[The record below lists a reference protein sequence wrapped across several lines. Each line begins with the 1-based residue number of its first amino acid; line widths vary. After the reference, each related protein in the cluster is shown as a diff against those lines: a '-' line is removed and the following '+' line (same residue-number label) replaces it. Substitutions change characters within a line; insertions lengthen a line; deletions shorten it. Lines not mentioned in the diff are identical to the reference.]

1 MPRSA
6 GARRQLPIGIQT
18 FADIR
23 RRGCYYVDKTAQIL
37 ELIENGKCYFL
48 SRPRRFGKSLL
59 VDTIKELFEGN
70 AALFED
76 LHIGCRW
83 DWRRRHPVVRLDLS
97 GSFRTPAELEE
108 NLLDQFADIAEV
120 AGIAADAST
129 AAVGL
134 RRLIRGLRRHAGQRV
149 VVLVDEY
156 DKPILDAL
164 TTPELARANRD
175 FLHGVYSIIKACDAD
190 IEFALLTGV
199 SRFSKVSI
207 FSGLN
212 NLADITLDPRYSSLC
227 GYTDD
232 DLDTTFAD
240 RMTGLDRQAIRDW
253 YNGYNW
259 LGDETVYN
267 PYDMLLLFDKR
278 EFDAYWFETGTS
290 TYVVDQLLER
300 NISAVDMDN
309 TLTSG
314 DLLSNF
320 DVAEAATEAL
330 LFQSGY
336 LTVRSVERDGR
347 RPVYRLGYPNR
358 EVRLCLTERLLDRLG
373 AKEPLGNAR
382 RLQLPTLLRTKDFA
396 GLEAWLRSM
405 FATIP
410 HPRHTKNNHADYEAA
425 EHQSY
430 VVQRASEQRHT
441 KNNIADYEG
450 YYASVFYALF
460 AAQDFDVV
468 VEDSS
473 SHGRLDMAVL
483 YEDAGIYLF
492 EFKVV
497 ASQAQQGQALG
508 QLWERNYAAK
518 YRKQPG
524 PTYLIGVEFSKETRN
539 IARFDVQPAKEAGCQ
554 PEI

>member
-1 MPRSA
+1 MPRPHDTP
-6 GARRQLPIGIQT
+6 RRLPIGIQT

-23 RRGCYYVDKTAQIL
+23 RGGCYYVDKTAQIL
-37 ELIENGKCYFL
+37 ALIDNGKCYFL

-70 AALFED
+70 EALFEG
-76 LHIGCRW
+76 LAIHRHW
-83 DWRRRHPVVRLDLS
+83 DWRKRHPVARLDLS
-97 GSFRTPAELEE
+97 GSFRTPEELEE
-108 NLLDQFADIAEV
+108 NLLGQFADIAEE
-120 AGIAADAST
+120 AGIAIDATT

-134 RRLIRGLRRHAGQRV
+134 RRLIRRLRRHAGQRV
-149 VVLVDEY
+149 ALLVDEY

-164 TTPELARANRD
+164 ATPQLARANRD
-175 FLHGVYSIIKACDAD
+175 LLHGVYSIIKACDAEL
-190 IEFALLTGV
+190 EFVLLTGV

-227 GYTDD
+227 GYTDG
-232 DLDTTFAD
+232 DLEATFAD
-240 RMTGLDRQAIRDW
+240 RLAGLDREAVREW
-253 YNGYNW
+253 YNGYSW
-259 LGDETVYN
+259 LGEERLYN
-267 PYDMLLLFDKR
+267 PYDILLLLDRR

-290 TYVVDQLLER
+290 SYVVDQLLER
-300 NISAVDMDN
+300 NVSAVDLED
-309 TLTSG
+309 TLASG

-336 LTVRSVERDGR
+336 LTIRSVERDGR
-347 RPVYRLGYPNR
+347 RPVYHLGFPNR
-358 EVRLCLTERLLDRLG
+358 EVRLSLTERLLDRLG
-373 AKEPLGNAR
+373 GKEPLGKAR
-382 RLQLPTLLRTKDFA
+382 RLQLPALLRNGDFD

-405 FATIP
+405 FAAIP
-410 HPRHTKNNHADYEAA
+410 CPRPC
-425 EHQSY
+425 QW
-430 VVQRASEQRHT
+430 HT

-483 YEDAGIYLF
+483 HEGIYLF

-497 ASQAQQGQALG
+497 ERQAQQGLALE
-508 QLWERNYAAK
+508 QLRERDYAAK
-518 YRKQPG
+518 YRGQQAAIH
-524 PTYLIGVEFSKETRN
+524 LIGVEFSKETRN
-539 IARFDVQPAKEAGCQ
+539 LVAFDVQPAQEA
-554 PEI
+554 ETARK

>member
-1 MPRSA
+1 MPRSD
-6 GARRQLPIGIQT
+6 GTLRKLPIGIQT
-18 FADIR
+18 FAEIR
-23 RRGCYYVDKTAQIL
+23 RRGCYYVDKTAKIL
-37 ELIENGKCYFL
+37 ELIDNGKCYFL

-70 AALFED
+70 APLFED
-76 LHIGCRW
+76 LHIYRHW
-83 DWRRRHPVVRLDLS
+83 DWRGRHPVVRLDLS

-108 NLLDQFADIAEV
+108 NLLDQFADIAEE
-120 AGIAADAST
+120 AGIAADAKT

-134 RRLIRGLRRHAGQRV
+134 RRLIRGLRRHSGQRV
-149 VVLVDEY
+149 AVLVDEY

-164 TTPELARANRD
+164 RTPELARANRD

-240 RMTGLDRQAIRDW
+240 RVAGLDRKAIRDW

-259 LGDETVYN
+259 LGKETVYN
-267 PYDMLLLFDKR
+267 PYDMLLLFDRR
-278 EFDAYWFETGTS
+278 EFDAYWFETSTS
-290 TYVVDQLLER
+290 THVVDQLLER
-300 NISAVDMDN
+300 NVSALDMDN
-309 TLTSG
+309 ALTG
-314 DLLSNF
+314 GELLSNF
-320 DVAEAATEAL
+320 DVGDVATEAL

-336 LTVRSVERDGR
+336 LTIRSVERDGR
-347 RPVYRLGYPNR
+347 RPFYRLGYPNR

-373 AKEPLGNAR
+373 AKEQLGEAR
-382 RLQLPTLLRTKDFA
+382 RLELPRLLRAKNFH
-396 GLEAWLRSM
+396 GLEGWLRSM
-405 FATIP
+405 FASIP
-410 HPRHTKNNHADYEAA
+410 Y
-425 EHQSY
+425 QW
-430 VVQRASEQRHT
+430 HT

-460 AAQDFDVV
+460 AAQDFDVI

-473 SHGRLDMAVL
+473 SRGRLDMAVL
-483 YEDAGIYLF
+483 YEDVGIYLF

-497 ASQAQQGQALG
+497 ETQAQGQALA
-508 QLWERNYAAK
+508 QLQQRDYAAK
-518 YRKQPG
+518 YRKRQW
-524 PTYLIGVEFSKETRN
+524 PTYLIGVEFSKEARN
-539 IARFDVQPAKEAGCQ
+539 LAGFDVQPA
-554 PEI
+554 